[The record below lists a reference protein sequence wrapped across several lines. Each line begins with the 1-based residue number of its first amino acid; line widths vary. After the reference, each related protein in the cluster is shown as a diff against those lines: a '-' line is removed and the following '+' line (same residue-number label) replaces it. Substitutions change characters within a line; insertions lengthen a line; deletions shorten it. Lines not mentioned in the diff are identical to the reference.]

1 MICNSANLKNR
12 WLLSILLCLCV
23 ASVGAQTIDTRA
35 EQQKFVRLA
44 FDDNDEPRSLQ
55 IAIVRYQSEQKKG
68 VFVDLIGAV
77 HIGDKSYYAE
87 LNQRFS
93 EYDAVLFELVTS
105 AADSLPGRARGSEK
119 QERFDLLSM
128 VQGWMK
134 TGLGLSFQLDEVD
147 YWVDNMVHADMT
159 HQEFKDSMAARG
171 ETLFSMFI
179 DLWRSSMQE
188 ALKRSSAGSDLDFIK
203 AIFSSNREQALK
215 RMVAHELLNME
226 GLESAFSKGDGS
238 TLLTERNKK
247 ALQIL
252 RHELDQGK
260 QSLAIFYG
268 AAHMPDMGKRLIN
281 EFGLFPQKVT
291 WVDAWDLS
299 Q

>member
-1 MICNSANLKNR
+1 MTCNNANFKSH
-12 WLLSILLCLCV
+12 WLISILLCLCV
-23 ASVGAQTIDTRA
+23 ASVSAQTVDTPS
-35 EQQKFVRLA
+35 EQQKFVRLVS
-44 FDDNDEPRSLQ
+44 DDKNEPKSLQ
-55 IAIVRYQSEQKKG
+55 VAIVRYQSTQKQD
-68 VFVDLIGAV
+68 VFVDLVGAV

-105 AADSLPGRARGSEK
+105 DADNRPGAEE
-119 QERFDLLSM
+119 QESFNLLSM

-147 YWVDNMVHADMT
+147 YLVDNMVHADMT
-159 HQEFKDSMAARG
+159 HKEFNDSMEARG
-171 ETLFSMFI
+171 ETMFTMFV

-188 ALKRSSAGSDLDFIK
+188 AMKRSSTGSDLDLIK
-203 AIFSSNREQALK
+203 AFFSSNREQALK
-215 RMVAHELLNME
+215 RVAAREFLSI
-226 GLESAFSKGDGS
+226 GTLESALSEGDGS

-247 ALQIL
+247 ALQVL

-260 QSLAIFYG
+260 QSIAIFYG
-268 AAHMPDMGKRLIN
+268 AAHMPDMGQRLID
-281 EFGLFPQKVT
+281 EFALLPHKVT
-291 WVDAWDLS
+291 WVDAWDLN